1 MLDSYLFQLIV
12 LLKPDFNC
20 CSNFSIIS
28 NFSSPVELV
37 ITQSLDHNKRRL
49 TSQLINSISIVLRKV
64 LKYFNGTIIST
75 SFVFPLA
82 GIFAVISILDLND
95 SVKLLSGSSL

>member
-82 GIFAVISILDLND
+82 GVFAVISILDLND